1 MARIRQNAMKYVAED
16 FIREMRAAGCRK
28 GLNSV
33 TAIADYC
40 GMRRDTLQNRVKSPE
55 GLKFGEIWLLTWKL
69 GMKEATTDCLRRGE
83 KVS

>member
-1 MARIRQNAMKYVAED
+1 MARIRQNAMKYAAED

-28 GLNSV
+28 
-33 TAIADYC
+33 
-40 GMRRDTLQNRVKSPE
+40 

-69 GMKEATTDCLRRGE
+69 GMKEATTDCLCRGE